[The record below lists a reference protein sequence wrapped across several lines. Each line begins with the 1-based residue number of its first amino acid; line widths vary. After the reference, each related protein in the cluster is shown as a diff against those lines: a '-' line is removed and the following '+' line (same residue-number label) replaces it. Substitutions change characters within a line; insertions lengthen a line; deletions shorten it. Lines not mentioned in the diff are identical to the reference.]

1 MDKICFILPHYIVN
15 MHKERLKKTTAGPFP
30 ASGKIRLNISYSSM
44 KTRFI
49 LHSLRGL
56 SL

>member
-1 MDKICFILPHYIVN
+1 MDKICFILPQYIVN
-15 MHKERLKKTTAGPFP
+15 VHKERLKKTTAGPFP
-30 ASGKIRLNISYSSM
+30 RRGKVRLNSSYSSM